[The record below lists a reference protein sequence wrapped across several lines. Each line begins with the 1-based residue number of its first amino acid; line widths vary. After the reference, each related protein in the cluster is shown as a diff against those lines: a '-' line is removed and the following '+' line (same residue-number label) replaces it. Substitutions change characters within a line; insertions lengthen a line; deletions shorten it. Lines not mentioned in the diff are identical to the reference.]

1 MRIQLFRGG
10 AAALLVAAA
19 TMMTGCVN
27 VASLDCA
34 EIADQAKR
42 ISESQTI
49 QIRAI
54 SNAQETSRSE
64 GEARCTATAELSDGR
79 TTTVYLR
86 AYEEGDNTMV
96 AYQET
101 EFQ

>member
-1 MRIQLFRGG
+1 MRKTMTG
-10 AAALLVAAA
+10 AGTAGMLLAAA
-19 TMMTGCVN
+19 TLLSGCVN
-27 VASLDCA
+27 VSSMDCA

-42 ISESQTI
+42 ISESQAI
-49 QIRAI
+49 QIRNV
-54 SNAQETSRSE
+54 SNAQETTRNE

-79 TTTVYLR
+79 NTTIYLR
-86 AYEEGDNTMV
+86 AYEEGGNTMV